1 MNSKSVLAD
10 FQFLG
15 NRVSKLVLDTRL
27 IEEKGRAEVTIDFDY
42 NVNEVETKEKK
53 FLATLSLIIQVK
65 AKIKNRILFRVE
77 LEMDGL
83 FAGDAR
89 EISQEKFMNML
100 EMNGLVTLLHISRA
114 YLLSVTSQS
123 GIQPPVK
130 IPMINVLKLREKK
143 ARQRQEEKDRKN
155 ENFDDR

>member
-15 NRVSKLVLDTRL
+15 NRVSKLVLDTRQ

-42 NVNEVETKEKK
+42 NVNEVETKENK
-53 FLATLSLIIQVK
+53 FFSALSLIIQVK
-65 AKIKNRILFRVE
+65 AKIKNRILFRID

-83 FAGDAR
+83 FAGDA
-89 EISQEKFMNML
+89 EKITQEKFMNML

-130 IPMINVLKLREKK
+130 IPMINVLKLREKR
-143 ARQRQEEKDRKN
+143 ARQRQEERIKN
-155 ENFDDR
+155 GITDD

>member
-1 MNSKSVLAD
+1 MNVKSVLAD

-27 IEEKGRAEVTIDFDY
+27 IEEKGRAEVTIDVDY
-42 NVNEVETKEKK
+42 KVNEIEVKESK
-53 FLATLSLIIQVK
+53 FSDTLSLIIQVK

-77 LEMDGL
+77 LEMEGL
-83 FAGDAR
+83 FAGDA
-89 EISQEKFMNML
+89 EKITQEKFMNML

-114 YLLSVTSQS
+114 YLLSVTAQS

-130 IPMINVLKLREKK
+130 LPMINVLKLRENK
-143 ARQRQEEKDRKN
+143 ARQIQEERIKSDN
-155 ENFDDR
+155 

>member
-1 MNSKSVLAD
+1 MNVKSVLAD

-27 IEEKGRAEVTIDFDY
+27 IEEKGRAEVTTDFDY
-42 NVNEVETKEKK
+42 KVDEVEMKENK
-53 FLATLSLIIQVK
+53 FLASLSLIIQVK

-77 LEMDGL
+77 LEMEGL
-83 FAGDAR
+83 FAGDA
-89 EISQEKFMNML
+89 EKITQEKFMNML
-100 EMNGLVTLLHISRA
+100 EMNGLVVLLHISRA

-143 ARQRQEEKDRKN
+143 ALQMQDIKNSEN
-155 ENFDDR
+155 ENTDD

>member
-27 IEEKGRAEVTIDFDY
+27 IEEEKGRAEVTIDFDY
-42 NVNEVETKEKK
+42 KVNEVETKENK

-65 AKIKNRILFRVE
+65 AKIKNKILFRVE

-143 ARQRQEEKDRKN
+143 ARQMQDEKIRN
-155 ENFDDR
+155 GITDD

>member
-1 MNSKSVLAD
+1 MNVKSVLAD

-27 IEEKGRAEVTIDFDY
+27 IEEKGRAEVTIDVDY
-42 NVNEVETKEKK
+42 IVNEVEMKESK
-53 FLATLSLIIQVK
+53 FSDTLSLIIQVK

-77 LEMDGL
+77 LEMEGL
-83 FAGDAR
+83 FAGDA
-89 EISQEKFMNML
+89 EKITQEKFMNML

-130 IPMINVLKLREKK
+130 LPMINVMKLRENK
-143 ARQRQEEKDRKN
+143 ARQIQEARIKDDN
-155 ENFDDR
+155 